1 MDLSDIVT
9 PMEENGELLQ
19 AIVDGEKAA
28 DGKQQ
33 ILPVR
38 FALPLLLSKEK
49 RASEMTDL
57 AALAKA
63 AEQTDGSLLGT
74 FTGEDLVET
83 FAPYFMPDIIKD
95 KQLDTEKLRTVL

>member
-1 MDLSDIVT
+1 MIELSVFVSS
-9 PMEENGELLQ
+9 MEDNGELLQ

-63 AEQTDGSLLGT
+63 AEQTDGSLLST
-74 FTGEDLVET
+74 ITGEDLVET
-83 FAPYFMPDIIKD
+83 FAP
-95 KQLDTEKLRTVL
+95 